1 MSLTTLVCPCGMTL
15 KAPGAKPGRVG
26 KCPRCGGLLRVP
38 DEPVAQAPASRKAAR
53 RPVPDEPPA
62 PPPADPISDPEEGMP
77 DGYGVAPRAAFYDNP
92 TFASPPSRSREKV
105 KTKVVAGEGP
115 VVPPKEDLTL
125 GQSLGYPL
133 WSWSSV
139 SMLVFLP
146 PALTLTSAPLPF
158 LVGVLFG
165 GSPFTIGGLIL
176 LAPGFLMGICVW
188 GYTLVYL
195 GNVLISSALGETLPP
210 RTPRFGEEDVLRV
223 LGRWFWGAIVGLGV
237 GAVPAVAYWV
247 YCGEIDWADRLMFV
261 NLMALGTAYAQMA
274 LLAVLLHDDPLAANP
289 ITVVRSI
296 HRVGWN
302 YAGVCFLSGAFLVS
316 VVFQLGAIARI
327 EDPLTHAFVFWFF
340 WVNFLYGAMVVLR
353 RLGRFCHRNRVV
365 LAWFPDR
372 PTWGR

>member
-1 MSLTTLVCPCGMTL
+1 MSVTTLVCPCGMTL

-38 DEPVAQAPASRKAAR
+38 DDGPPTRKAAR
-53 RPVPDEPPA
+53 RPAPDGRPA
-62 PPPADPISDPEEGMP
+62 PPPADPIAEPDADMP
-77 DGYGVAPRAAFYDNP
+77 AGYGVAPRPAFYDNP
-92 TFASPPSRSREKV
+92 TFAPPPARPREKP
-105 KTKVVAGEGP
+105 KAKVVAGEGP
-115 VVPPKEDLTL
+115 VVPPKAGDRTL
-125 GQSLGYPL
+125 GQSIAYPL

-139 SMLVFLP
+139 AMLVFLP

-165 GSPFTIGGLIL
+165 GSSFTVGGLVL

-210 RTPRFGEEDVLRV
+210 RTPHFGEEDVLRV
-223 LGRWFWGAIVGLGV
+223 LGRWFWGCIIGVGV
-237 GAVPAVAYWV
+237 GAVPALAYWI
-247 YCGEIDWADRLMFV
+247 YCGEIDWADRLMFI
-261 NLMALGTAYAQMA
+261 NLTALGAAYAQMA
-274 LLAVLLHDDPLAANP
+274 LLAVLLHDDPIAANP
-289 ITVVRSI
+289 VTVLRTI
-296 HRVGWN
+296 YKVGWN

-316 VVFQLGAIARI
+316 IVFQLGMIGKI
-327 EDPLTHAFVFWFF
+327 EDVPTRAVVSWLF

-353 RLGRFCHRNRVV
+353 RLGLFGHRHKVV
-365 LAWFPDR
+365 LDWFPDR